1 MILGTKKTTCSKRYR
16 SSCYRYSQSLALLVR
31 AEHVINRMSPDFRDQ
46 VNSYRGL
53 FPSPKNYFTFGFYI
67 LFHMSQ
73 LIINSFEEFQ
83 QYVGQDLGVSEYH
96 TITQEQIN
104 LFADA
109 TLDHQWIHTDPER
122 AKKEGAFGNTI
133 AHGYLTLSLVPY
145 LWEQIVEV
153 NNLKMMV
160 NYGIE
165 SLKFA
170 QAVLVNDEVRL
181 HAKMDNIT
189 NLRGTIKTEIKVTLE
204 IKDQKKPAFVANL
217 VFLYHFM

>member
-1 MILGTKKTTCSKRYR
+1 MSGFNCQTKLEILQSIVPF
-16 SSCYRYSQSLALLVR
+16 SQ
-31 AEHVINRMSPDFRDQ
+31 
-46 VNSYRGL
+46 
-53 FPSPKNYFTFGFYI
+53 KNFTFGFYI
-67 LFHMSQ
+67 LFDMSQ

-83 QYVGQDLGVSEYH
+83 QYVGQDLGVSNYH

-109 TLDHQWIHTDPER
+109 TLDHQWIHTDPDR

-170 QAVLVNDEVRL
+170 QAVLVNNEVRL
-181 HAKMDNIT
+181 QAKMENIT

-204 IKDQKKPAFVANL
+204 IKDQKKPAFVGNL
-217 VFLYHFM
+217 VFLYHFGN